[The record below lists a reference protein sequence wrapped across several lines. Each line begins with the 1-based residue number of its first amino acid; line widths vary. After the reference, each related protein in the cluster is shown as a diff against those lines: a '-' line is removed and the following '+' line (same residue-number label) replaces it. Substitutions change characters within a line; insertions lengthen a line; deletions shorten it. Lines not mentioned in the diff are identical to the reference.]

1 MENISAKRI
10 NQCLICAGISLII
23 FFIAMYM
30 IPCFD
35 GGCALMLLSIFLFFT
50 SLAVAGL
57 VFYPMS
63 RTFGEVTEDTAL
75 LAHWVYDPEWFSRI
89 VQREYDMH
97 KERNAAL
104 LIIIDGM
111 LLFFALF
118 FIIFVPEGGVET
130 GIILLGVATVIYI
143 VAKVTPGFF
152 RDRKS
157 GKLPEAWIS
166 QNGLIYLESVYPYS
180 GFMYGCTG
188 VSYQEGREPALVFQF
203 YQITGARIY
212 DPFEITVPVPKGEE
226 EKAKKIA
233 KTLFL

>member
-10 NQCLICAGISLII
+10 NQCLISALIAVI
-23 FFIAMYM
+23 LFFIAMYM
-30 IPCFD
+30 IPCFE
-35 GGCALMLLSIFLFFT
+35 GGCALMFLGIFLFFT

-63 RTFGEVTEDTAL
+63 RTFEEVTGDTTL

-89 VQREYDMH
+89 VQREYEEH

-111 LLFFALF
+111 FLIFALF
-118 FIIFVPEGGVET
+118 FFIFVPEGGVET
-130 GIILLGVATVIYI
+130 GIILLGVAAVIYI

-152 RDRKS
+152 RGRKS
-157 GKLPEAWIS
+157 GRSPEAWIS
-166 QNGLIYLESVYPYS
+166 QNGLIYQESVYPYS
-180 GFMYGCTG
+180 GFLYGCTG
-188 VSYQEGREPALVFQF
+188 VSYQDGKEPALLFQF

-226 EKAKKIA
+226 EIARKIA
-233 KTLFL
+233 ETLF